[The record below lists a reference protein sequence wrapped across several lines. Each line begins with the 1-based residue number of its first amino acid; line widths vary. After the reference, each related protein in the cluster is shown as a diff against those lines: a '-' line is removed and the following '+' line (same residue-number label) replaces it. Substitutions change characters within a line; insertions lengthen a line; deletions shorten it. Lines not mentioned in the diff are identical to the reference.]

1 MFSKFARPKWRWGVL
16 ALALVAALVFAAMA
30 LTGDNDGA
38 EAAQQVQFH
47 GAIIQ
52 KQCITPKA
60 IGQTTDC
67 LIRISYNDDFGDT
80 IRISEGFDSVQSGG
94 GPVRVPGAGNLPI
107 SAVSGNTTCTV
118 SGSLPCNI
126 GEAGSTLDGL
136 PGTAANGQ
144 VTFRSNQYVI
154 QSGDPDP
161 LPDQGTARV
170 QDLCDDPN
178 TSGCSTL
185 VNTIQFTAST
195 DVTHPSITVTKECTD
210 ATGPGQPIDFSGTVR
225 NDGDVTLNNVT
236 VADDHAGTVLTIAS
250 LAPGASANYSGS
262 YVPSTSPSTDTV
274 TATGTDALGT
284 AVSDTASATC
294 KISTAPCMEVTKVAD
309 PTTSK
314 AGDSVDY
321 TIRVCNCGDVTL
333 EKTSVN
339 DSLLGD
345 LSGSYGDTLAGDA
358 CESHEFPRTVLSTD
372 PDPLVNTVTAKYE
385 DSVSAQT
392 LTDTASATV
401 DLVHPDF
408 EIAKECS
415 PDPVNVGDTI
425 TWGVTLTNTGDVA
438 LHIALNDPT
447 AGIDETVTLAAG
459 ATQTVTRS
467 RTVTDAD
474 GPAISNTVAAV
485 ATLDAALGLP
495 NVIER
500 SATSSCQTGTGTPS
514 PTATPS
520 PTPPPSP
527 TVIVTPVAAPQTLT
541 PQPTSTPAPAKTPV
555 ALPSTGG
562 GPLGPSAASVLWA
575 VLLVGGAAALL
586 GIGALALRASKPR
599 GG

>member
-1 MFSKFARPKWRWGVL
+1 
-16 ALALVAALVFAAMA
+16 
-30 LTGDNDGA
+30 
-38 EAAQQVQFH
+38 
-47 GAIIQ
+47 
-52 KQCITPKA
+52 
-60 IGQTTDC
+60 
-67 LIRISYNDDFGDT
+67 
-80 IRISEGFDSVQSGG
+80 
-94 GPVRVPGAGNLPI
+94 
-107 SAVSGNTTCTV
+107 
-118 SGSLPCNI
+118 
-126 GEAGSTLDGL
+126 
-136 PGTAANGQ
+136 
-144 VTFRSNQYVI
+144 
-154 QSGDPDP
+154 
-161 LPDQGTARV
+161 
-170 QDLCDDPN
+170 
-178 TSGCSTL
+178 
-185 VNTIQFTAST
+185 
-195 DVTHPSITVTKECTD
+195 
-210 ATGPGQPIDFSGTVR
+210 
-225 NDGDVTLNNVT
+225 
-236 VADDHAGTVLTIAS
+236 
-250 LAPGASANYSGS
+250 
-262 YVPSTSPSTDTV
+262 
-274 TATGTDALGT
+274 
-284 AVSDTASATC
+284 
-294 KISTAPCMEVTKVAD
+294 
-309 PTTSK
+309 
-314 AGDSVDY
+314 
-321 TIRVCNCGDVTL
+321 
-333 EKTSVN
+333 
-339 DSLLGD
+339 
-345 LSGSYGDTLAGDA
+345 
-358 CESHEFPRTVLSTD
+358 
-372 PDPLVNTVTAKYE
+372 
-385 DSVSAQT
+385 

-541 PQPTSTPAPAKTPV
+541 PQPTATPAPAKTPV